1 MINKNLNSSI
11 KNLCV
16 FVSTMILLGV
26 ISTCGTTKPVY
37 VNKQFKI
44 TESDSIYYYIN
55 ESLKSLY
62 STSFPTEDY
71 KTWKYNVYKCQQDTT
86 TIVQYYKLLETKN
99 KQFIYTVIE
108 QDSSLLFMYISYN

>member
-1 MINKNLNSSI
+1 MKHKLNSSI

-16 FVSTMILLGV
+16 FVSIMILLGV
-26 ISTCGTTKPVY
+26 VSNCGTSKPVY
-37 VNKQFKI
+37 VNKQFKMN
-44 TESDSIYYYIN
+44 ESDSIYYYIN
-55 ESLKSLY
+55 ESLFNTNVSI
-62 STSFPTEDY
+62 EDY